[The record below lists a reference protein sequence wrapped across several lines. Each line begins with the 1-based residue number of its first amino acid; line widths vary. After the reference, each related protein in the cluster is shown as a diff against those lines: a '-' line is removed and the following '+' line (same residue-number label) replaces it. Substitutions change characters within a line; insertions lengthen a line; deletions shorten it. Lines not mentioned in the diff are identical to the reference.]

1 MQPATFRNPTM
12 KIFGIAVGLA
22 ALFAAGSVNAGTLV
36 YDTIT
41 GQSVING
48 YKPIVANNRGPLGDS
63 FVVSSSEWIQSV
75 TLMVKDNTNDA
86 GSVLVYLVPNSP
98 ATGDPTLPSSTGTTL
113 SNTTLLGTILDS
125 TLGGTNVYTP
135 ETLSAGLQ
143 LDAGTYWIELV
154 DGSSAENG
162 NGNSTPTTL
171 QWGFNADFGGLGVPT
186 SGNFSSYAN
195 STNTGLSGPAL
206 NNTGGP
212 AVFEM
217 QITTPEP
224 ASLALLGAGMA
235 GLGMVRRRRPRQIR
249 S

>member
-1 MQPATFRNPTM
+1 
-12 KIFGIAVGLA
+12 
-22 ALFAAGSVNAGTLV
+22 
-36 YDTIT
+36 
-41 GQSVING
+41 
-48 YKPIVANNRGPLGDS
+48 
-63 FVVSSSEWIQSV
+63 
-75 TLMVKDNTNDA
+75 MVKDNTNDA

-171 QWGFNADFGGLGVPT
+171 QWGFNADFG
-186 SGNFSSYAN
+186 
-195 STNTGLSGPAL
+195 
-206 NNTGGP
+206 
-212 AVFEM
+212 E
-217 QITTPEP
+217 QH
-224 ASLALLGAGMA
+224 
-235 GLGMVRRRRPRQIR
+235 RRPR
-249 S
+249 SV